1 MKKPSPKK
9 NSKSSAKQQQTEVE
23 SIIRRHGT
31 DARFVKFEMH
41 VTAGE
46 LTEFFGKRCEDFEP
60 LCLCCQN
67 WVLWNRTGR
76 AEFTLDRERLVKLL
90 RDEENDLSRIL
101 ARLPISKT

>member
-1 MKKPSPKK
+1 MKKVTKKK
-9 NSKSSAKQQQTEVE
+9 NPEEAL
-23 SIIRRHGT
+23 IRRYGT